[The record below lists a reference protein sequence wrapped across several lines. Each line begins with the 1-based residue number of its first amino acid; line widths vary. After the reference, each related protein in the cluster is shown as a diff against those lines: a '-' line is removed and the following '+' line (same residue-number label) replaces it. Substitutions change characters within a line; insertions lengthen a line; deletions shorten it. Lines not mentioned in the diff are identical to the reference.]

1 MAQTIIQIMAGN
13 KRKVQEINASSMADI
28 AFLLL
33 IFFLVATTMNVD
45 SGINRTLPPWVE
57 TRDTDTQIKERN
69 LMQVKVD
76 MSDRIMAQG
85 EVIQL
90 WQLKD
95 MAKDF
100 LLNRANDENLPEKE
114 DKQID
119 IIGVYPV
126 SKGVISLQN
135 DRGTSYNMYIQVQN
149 ELTRALNEIRDEVS
163 MQVFGENFANLDEAR
178 RGAVQDA
185 VPTAISEAE
194 PKNIGGN

>member
-1 MAQTIIQIMAGN
+1 MAGN

-57 TRDTDTQIKERN
+57 NQEAPPLKERN
-69 LMQVKVD
+69 IMQVKVD
-76 MSDRIMAQG
+76 MAGRIMAQR

-90 WQLKD
+90 WDLKD

-100 LLNRANDENLPEKE
+100 LLNRNNDENLPEKE
-114 DKQID
+114 NKQID
-119 IIGVYPV
+119 IIGTFPV

-135 DRGTSYNMYIQVQN
+135 DRGTSYDAYMQVQN
-149 ELTRALNEIRDEVS
+149 ELTRAINEIRDEVA
-163 MQVFGENFANLDEAR
+163 VTYFGDTFLKLDEDR
-178 RGAVQDA
+178 RKAVQDA

-194 PKNIGGN
+194 PINVGGN